1 MYQND
6 FPHEEYPDGMIRLSR
21 QRFVRTRNLM
31 YKYQEVGFS
40 DFSLID
46 LSLMSIAQWKRRD
59 YEVPKGYKLHRSKII
74 VKIPPDELKELA
86 IRERIK
92 RSKI

>member
-1 MYQND
+1 MYTKED

-31 YKYQEVGFS
+31 YKYQEIGFS

-59 YEVPKGYKLHRSKII
+59 FAIPKGYKLHRSKIL
-74 VKIPPDELKELA
+74 VKIPPDELIEIA
-86 IRERIK
+86 IREK
-92 RSKI
+92 FKKI

>member
-1 MYQND
+1 MYEKD
-6 FPHEEYPDGMIRLSR
+6 FPHEEYPDGIIRLSR
-21 QRFVRTRNLM
+21 QRFTRTRNIM
-31 YKYQEVGFS
+31 YKYQELGFS

-59 YEVPKGYKLHRSKII
+59 YAIPKGYKLHRSKILI
-74 VKIPPDELKELA
+74 KIPPDELKELA

-92 RSKI
+92 RFKI

>member
-1 MYQND
+1 MYQKD
-6 FPHEEYPDGMIRLSR
+6 FPHEEYPDGIIRLSK

-40 DFSLID
+40 DFSIID

-59 YEVPKGYKLHRSKII
+59 YPLPKGYKLHRSKII
-74 VKIPPDELKELA
+74 VKIPPDELKEMA
-86 IRERIK
+86 VRKRIK
-92 RSKI
+92 LFKI